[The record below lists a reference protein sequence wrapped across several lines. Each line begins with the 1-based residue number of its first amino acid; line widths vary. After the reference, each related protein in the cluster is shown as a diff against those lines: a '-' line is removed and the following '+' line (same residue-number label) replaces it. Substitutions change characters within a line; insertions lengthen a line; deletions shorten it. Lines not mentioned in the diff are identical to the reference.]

1 MDLIETAERRVFI
14 ELLRRHGLPESDFVL
29 EGTDT
34 TDPKGDEIEGQRG
47 FAVVTR
53 RSTGLRREYPIGFDP
68 GWLAR
73 WRRDLEDGVFGSAPS
88 AG

>member
-1 MDLIETAERRVFI
+1 MELIETAERRIFI

-29 EGTDT
+29 ECADT

-47 FAVVTR
+47 FAVVMR
-53 RSTGLRREYPIGFDP
+53 RSTGFRREYPIGFDP

-73 WRRDLEDGVFGSAPS
+73 WRRDLEDGVFAGPPS
-88 AG
+88 GG